1 MRTSFATKG
10 LASAAPNWKP
20 HERRDE
26 IQKLQV
32 EKDLNCIHFR
42 RISDHDNDT
51 FMFHPSLSV
60 RSFKLLTLNS
70 IFWCPGRELNPHS
83 RCRKTDFKSKPFILS
98 QLWAGC
104 RSCPE
109 LCRHWTCGVPLLRSV
124 LMISDDFG
132 GVRTLPAHNLSRQ
145 CPRICQ
151 ARARA
156 KLV

>member
-1 MRTSFATKG
+1 MKRAKSFDAATPTKGELMRTSFATKG

-83 RCRKTDFKSKPFILS
+83 RCRKADFKSVAS
-98 QLWAGC
+98 A
-104 RSCPE
+104 
-109 LCRHWTCGVPLLRSV
+109 
-124 LMISDDFG
+124 DFA
-132 GVRTLPAHNLSRQ
+132 T
-145 CPRICQ
+145 
-151 ARARA
+151 RAR
-156 KLV
+156 